1 MNTTREP
8 VAPQRPASI
17 RRPLSRCPE
26 CGSADLEP
34 IVALEAEEVNFLCGS
49 CGRCW
54 HVELGY
60 VSRVRPTTCEGCMQ
74 QRRCL
79 ALYEADHTSR

>member
-17 RRPLSRCPE
+17 RRPLSHCPE

-34 IVALEAEEVNFLCGS
+34 IVALEAEQVNFLCGA

-60 VSRVRPTTCEGCMQ
+60 VSRVRPNACHGCTRQ
-74 QRRCL
+74 ARCVT
-79 ALYEADHTSR
+79 LYEADLASR